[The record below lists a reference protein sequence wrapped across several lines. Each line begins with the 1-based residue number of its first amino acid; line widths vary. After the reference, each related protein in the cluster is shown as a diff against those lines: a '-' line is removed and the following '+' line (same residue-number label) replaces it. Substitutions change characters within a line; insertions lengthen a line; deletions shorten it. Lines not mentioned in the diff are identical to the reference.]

1 MPTPAHLPGTPGGLG
16 RRIAAILLDWLV
28 ATGIALLTVGAAGYA
43 SNQMS
48 LMTLLVFFIEVTTL
62 TWLLSAS
69 FGQRLLR
76 LRVVRLDGSPL
87 GLWRSALRTLLICLV
102 IPAVVMDTHGRGL
115 QDRAVGSVVI
125 LRER

>member
-1 MPTPAHLPGTPGGLG
+1 M
-16 RRIAAILLDWLV
+16 AIVLDWLV
-28 ATGIALLTVGAAGYA
+28 ATGIAVLTVGAAGYA

-48 LMTLLVFFIEVTTL
+48 LMTLLVFFVEVTTL

-69 FGQRLLR
+69 FGQRIMR
-76 LRVVRLDGSPL
+76 LRVVRLDGAPL

-115 QDRAVGSVVI
+115 QDRAVGSMVI
-125 LRER
+125 RPGQIPR